1 MKKVLL
7 TSILF
12 SPTFLFAQSYYDDYE
27 RGGGLNF
34 FSWIIVLLV
43 CILIFL
49 ICREIVCWY
58 WKINQSIE
66 LQKKILEKLDKM
78 DTLDDISYEL
88 KNLRFEINRRA
99 KEKEENKNIP
109 S

>member
-1 MKKVLL
+1 MK
-7 TSILF
+7 TSIFTAALF
-12 SPTFLFAQSYYDDYE
+12 FPAFLSAQSLYDDYGH
-27 RGGGLNF
+27 GGGMNF
-34 FSWIIVLLV
+34 LTWIFILLIIVLV
-43 CILIFL
+43 FL

-88 KNLRFEINRRA
+88 KNLRCEINRRA
-99 KEKEENKNIP
+99 KEKEENKSIQ

>member
-1 MKKVLL
+1 MK
-7 TSILF
+7 TSIFTAALF
-12 SPTFLFAQSYYDDYE
+12 FPTFLFAQSYYDDYD
-27 RGGGLNF
+27 RGGDLNF

-88 KNLRFEINRRA
+88 KNLRCEINRRA

>member
-1 MKKVLL
+1 MKKLLL
-7 TSILF
+7 TLVSF
-12 SPTFLFAQSYYDDYE
+12 FPAFLSAQSLYDDYGH
-27 RGGGLNF
+27 GGGMNF
-34 FSWIIVLLV
+34 LVWIFILLIIVLV
-43 CILIFL
+43 FL

-66 LQKKILEKLDKM
+66 LQKKILEKLDKI

-88 KNLRFEINRRA
+88 KNLRCEINRRA